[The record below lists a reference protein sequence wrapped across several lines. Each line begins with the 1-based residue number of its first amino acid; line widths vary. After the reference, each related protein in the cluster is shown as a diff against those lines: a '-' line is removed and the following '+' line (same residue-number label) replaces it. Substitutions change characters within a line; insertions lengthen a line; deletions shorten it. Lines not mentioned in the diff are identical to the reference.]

1 MRIGL
6 KYLSLK
12 EKIMSAFL
20 GPIHFWL
27 YNKIQLQEELIQ
39 NILEASKK
47 NNWDESLQE
56 KVDTTCGEAQ
66 RRPLEEVIDESNIH
80 GWLQYHISISERR
93 LAYVVTNLIKEDA
106 SRLEALKEVAYSFGT
121 KHPVGEGIG
130 ADEAFKVLNDSLLD
144 GMPCDRVNEPMEQN
158 KEKAQWRQTQCIH
171 QEYWDE
177 VEGDILAYYVLRS
190 QIIKGML
197 SKSNLVYEEKEHG
210 VRAIKQE
217 V

>member
-1 MRIGL
+1 
-6 KYLSLK
+6 
-12 EKIMSAFL
+12 MSAFL

-39 NILEASKK
+39 NILEASEK
-47 NNWDESLQE
+47 NNWDLSLQE

-66 RRPLEEVIDESNIH
+66 RHPLAEVIDESNIH

-93 LAYVVTNLIKEDA
+93 LAYVVTSLIKEDA
-106 SRLEALKEVAYSFGT
+106 LRLESLKEIAYSFGT
-121 KHPVGEGIG
+121 KHQVGTETG

-144 GMPCDRVNEPMEQN
+144 GMPCDRVNEAIKQS
-158 KEKAQWRQTQCIH
+158 KDITQWRQTQCIH

-177 VEGDILAYYVLRS
+177 VDGDISVYYALRS

-197 SKSNLVYEEKEHG
+197 SKSSLVYEEKEHG
-210 VRAIKQE
+210 IREINQE